1 MAKSYVCGHP
11 SGTRAQGSLIKASDM
26 KHSRQLQLKALT
38 VVATITCA
46 GIAVANDLRVVD
58 LSPPHVV
65 REVATLEFRVLGS
78 GFRGDPVVS
87 FLVANTDNSGGVMV
101 KRVKR
106 LNAQELSVLVAIDSA
121 VVPGM
126 FDVEVRDASGSRAKG
141 KSVLF
146 VEPYSWA
153 ARFGCTGAESWRRRI
168 PCKRGT
174 IY

>member
-1 MAKSYVCGHP
+1 
-11 SGTRAQGSLIKASDM
+11 M
-26 KHSRQLQLKALT
+26 KHTGQWQLKALT
-38 VVATITCA
+38 VVATVTCA
-46 GIAVANDLRVVD
+46 GFAVANDLQVLGLD
-58 LSPPHVV
+58 PAHVM
-65 REVATLEFRVLGS
+65 REVATVEVKVRGS
-78 GFRGDPVVS
+78 GFRGDPAVS
-87 FLVANTDNSGGVMV
+87 FLIAGTDDSGGVMV

-141 KSVLF
+141 KGALF